1 MSLYDLAG
9 VVMRRL
15 PAETAHG
22 LTIQALRAGL
32 GPVQHTP
39 DDPVLRTHLGPLE
52 MTNPIG
58 LAAGF
63 DKNARAGAA
72 MIRAGFGWVECG
84 TVTPL
89 PQAGNPRPRLFR
101 LTQDGAVINRMGFN
115 NDGLDHF
122 ARNLAAQRRRAPM
135 IGANIGA
142 NKTSKDRI
150 GDYVT
155 GLKTLWGLPGWFTIN
170 ISSPNTP
177 GLRELQGKD
186 ALQELLGRIMEARA
200 DLSADQPSPPF
211 FLKVSPDLDDTQ
223 ISQISEAARHY
234 ALDGLIISNT
244 TISRPDGLQ
253 SAARGEAGGLS
264 GKPLF
269 TRSTEVLRSFRHAT
283 KGRVPLIGVGG
294 IASGAD
300 AYAKIRAGASAVQLY
315 TALALYGPS
324 LVGTIKAELAE
335 ILRANGFA
343 NVGEAVGHN

>member
-1 MSLYDLAG
+1 MILYDLAG
-9 VVMRRL
+9 VAMRRL
-15 PAETAHG
+15 PAEIAHE
-22 LTIQALRAGL
+22 LTIRALRTGL

-39 DDPVLRTHLGPLE
+39 DDPVLRTRLGPLDL
-52 MTNPIG
+52 TNPLG

-101 LTQDGAVINRMGFN
+101 LTRDGAVINRMGFN

-122 ARNLAAQRRRAPM
+122 ARNLTAQRRRGQA

-155 GLKTLWGLPGWFTIN
+155 GLKSLWGLPAWFTIN

-200 DLSADQPSPPF
+200 KLTGDQPSPPF

-223 ISQISEAARHY
+223 ISQISEAACHY
-234 ALDGLIISNT
+234 VLDGLIISNT
-244 TISRPDGLQ
+244 TISRPDDLQ

-269 TRSTEVLRSFRHAT
+269 TRSTEVLRAFRHAT
-283 KGRVPLIGVGG
+283 NGRMTLIGVGG

-300 AYAKIRAGASAVQLY
+300 AYAKIRAGATAVQLY
-315 TALALYGPS
+315 TALALHGPS
-324 LVGTIKAELAE
+324 LVGTIKSELAA

-343 NVGEAVGHN
+343 NAGEAVGRD